1 MSQPGDILTNQ
12 QTICTTDLT
21 RVLILVCLVIAAFYR
36 TDAVAQDSSQD
47 DNKNEASS
55 AQNEDED
62 RFGNF
67 LALPIFITEPA
78 IGEGLGLGLV
88 YFHKTEKDSTSPLST
103 PSSIGKT
110 GQKQKPP
117 PTATGVFGFYTSN
130 QTQGFG
136 LGHAGTYLDDRLRV
150 VDLPFNFSL
159 DGDLVYANF
168 KRRLGT
174 SNVFLGMSMMNLDA
188 DVDFLIDPNNPP
200 PRSLLDFSFRNFG
213 LAGSAIFD
221 TRDDSMMPGQ
231 GKLYDLT
238 VWRYDDAIGSD
249 FDYWSARF
257 KANSFHQLGDRWHL
271 GLRLDISTVEG
282 DPPFFAIPYI
292 SIRGIPA
299 LRYQAKTAGVV
310 EVEGRYNISPRWAA
324 IAFAGGGF
332 TNSEDPTLDTL
343 DDIHA
348 FGAGLRFQAI
358 REQNVWVGLD
368 IAKGPEEYA
377 WYIQVGHP
385 W

>member
-150 VDLPFNFSL
+150 VGALASMEINAALFLTDLPFNFSL

-188 DVDFLIDPNNPP
+188 D
-200 PRSLLDFSFRNFG
+200 
-213 LAGSAIFD
+213 
-221 TRDDSMMPGQ
+221 
-231 GKLYDLT
+231 
-238 VWRYDDAIGSD
+238 
-249 FDYWSARF
+249 
-257 KANSFHQLGDRWHL
+257 
-271 GLRLDISTVEG
+271 
-282 DPPFFAIPYI
+282 
-292 SIRGIPA
+292 
-299 LRYQAKTAGVV
+299 
-310 EVEGRYNISPRWAA
+310 
-324 IAFAGGGF
+324 
-332 TNSEDPTLDTL
+332 
-343 DDIHA
+343 
-348 FGAGLRFQAI
+348 QAI
-358 REQNVWVGLD
+358 
-368 IAKGPEEYA
+368 
-377 WYIQVGHP
+377 
-385 W
+385 